1 MKLHVNKKY
10 GNVSCYT
17 LVTDGGLSCSEK
29 IELGSNEHKNKIKIE
44 AGGDYSYN
52 NNRNIIENKSGAGS
66 LLTALSL
73 CHSLV
78 EQHLKIFIV
87 SSPVVIMCT
96 IDYNFENSEFCH
108 TVYLYH

>member
-10 GNVSCYT
+10 GNVSSHI

-29 IELGSNEHKNKIKIE
+29 MELGSNEHKNKTKIE
-44 AGGDYSYN
+44 GGGDYIHN
-52 NNRNIIENKSGAGS
+52 NNTNITEHKSGACS
-66 LLTALSL
+66 LFTALSL
-73 CHSLV
+73 CHTLL

-96 IDYNFENSEFCH
+96 IE
-108 TVYLYH
+108 

>member
-10 GNVSCYT
+10 GT

-29 IELGSNEHKNKIKIE
+29 IELGSNEHKNKTKIE
-44 AGGDYSYN
+44 GGDYSYH
-52 NNRNIIENKSGAGS
+52 NNRNITQNKSGAGS

-73 CHSLV
+73 CHILL

-96 IDYNFENSEFCH
+96 IDYNFKKLRILSDS
-108 TVYLYH
+108 VLI